1 MKMSSIIIFA
11 MSLTLM
17 LVNQPL
23 LIAQDSDEGTGLE
36 QLLFEEIPMIT
47 IATKYTQKI
56 SEAPAIVTVVTEQ
69 MITEMGARDMED
81 ILRTVVGFDLVH
93 FNTHK
98 DMQIGIR
105 GLSSSSDN
113 NKVKIMINGHSLRS
127 FNGAPAFYFNF
138 LPIEMIERIEIIRG
152 PGSALYGTSAFLG
165 VINIVTKKSMEHTH
179 KFSTRAGS
187 FYTVKPTGE
196 VYYESGDL
204 SLYAYG
210 ENFVTDGPKLDVES
224 DMASRVFGPDNSA
237 TPGKTAS
244 DAAYNTAQAYLAYK
258 NLNFSG
264 FYHYQHAVNTHIG
277 LTKALTDDSEI
288 RAVAYFGELHFE
300 QPISDKSSV
309 SIKAYYDTHIYDA
322 LYETF
327 PEEVAEFFSNIYP
340 STPYP
345 DGSGIFSGPYG
356 EYHIYGSEVTADY
369 ELAGCMQLLGGALF
383 ERSTWGNLE
392 HHANGNVTGHPI
404 TIDGVTYGPMQSFGQ
419 ILDISEEANWCEPAE
434 RNIIALYGQT
444 GIDMKKL
451 LSFPGHALTL
461 TAGVRMDDYDD
472 IGSSV
477 NPRAGLV
484 LAPIPQLSFKAL
496 YGTAFR
502 APSFRE
508 MYNLNNPA
516 FTGNP
521 DILPEK
527 ITTMEFNTGIELGD
541 HLNTG
546 FTVFHSKVTD
556 NLEIVGIQHENIGII
571 TSQGAEF
578 ELKATVKKNT
588 YAYFNM
594 VYQDVKNITHETIT
608 NPVDSTTYTQ
618 IDYNPGSIPE
628 IIANVGINAAF
639 TENIVANL
647 SGHYTGERPRSDEQ
661 VFDATGNLI
670 GIDQREVMESQILIN
685 STLTLGNFKTLPG
698 LELQVAVYNILD
710 EDHRDPDPSLNYG
723 NDIPRPGRTF
733 GGKISYSF

>member
-1 MKMSSIIIFA
+1 MKIIYTIIFVLSVA
-11 MSLTLM
+11 PVLP
-17 LVNQPL
+17 NQSL
-23 LIAQDSDEGTGLE
+23 LIAQDTDEGSGLE
-36 QLLFEEIPMIT
+36 QFLFEEIPMIT
-47 IATKYTQKI
+47 IATKYAQKI
-56 SEAPAIVTVVTEQ
+56 SDAPSIVTVVTEQ
-69 MITEMGARDMED
+69 MIAEMGARDMED

-98 DMQIGIR
+98 DIQIGIR

-138 LPIEMIERIEIIRG
+138 IPVEMIERIEIIRG

-165 VINIVTKKSMEHTH
+165 VINIVTKKSMDRIH
-179 KFSTRAGS
+179 KISTRAGS

-196 VYYESGDL
+196 ISYQSGDL
-204 SLYAYG
+204 SVYAYG
-210 ENFVTDGPKLDVES
+210 ENFVTDGPRLDVES
-224 DMASRVFGPDNSA
+224 DFAAKVFGPDNSA
-237 TPGKTAS
+237 TPGKTSSNAH
-244 DAAYNTAQAYLAYK
+244 YNTFQTTVSYK
-258 NLNFSG
+258 NLNFTSM
-264 FYHYQHAVNTHIG
+264 YHYQHAINMHIG
-277 LTKALTDDSEI
+277 LTKSLTDESEVKS
-288 RAVAYFGELHFE
+288 VAYFGELHLE
-300 QPISDKSSV
+300 QPISDKSGVSV
-309 SIKAYYDTHIYDA
+309 KAYFDSHIYDA

-340 STPYP
+340 DTPYP
-345 DGSGIFSGPYG
+345 DGDGIFSGPYG
-356 EYHIYGSEVTADY
+356 VYRIYGGEATADY
-369 ELAGCMQLLGGALF
+369 ELAGCVQLLGGALY
-383 ERSTWGNLE
+383 EHITWGDLK
-392 HHANGNVTGHPI
+392 HFANGNVTGAPV

-419 ILDISEEANWCEPAE
+419 LLDISDEANWSEPAS
-434 RNIIALYGQT
+434 RNIMALYGQT

-472 IGSSV
+472 VSTAV

-484 LAPIPQLSFKAL
+484 IAPISRLSFKAL

-527 ITTMEFNTGIELGD
+527 ITTMEFHTGIELSD

-556 NLEIVGIQHENIGII
+556 LLEIVGIQHENIGII

-588 YAYFNM
+588 YGYINM

-618 IDYNPGSIPE
+618 TDYNPGSIPE
-628 IIANVGINAAF
+628 IIANVGINVAF
-639 TENIVANL
+639 TENIVANM
-647 SGHYTGERPRSDEQ
+647 SGHYTGERQRSQEQ
-661 VFDATGNLI
+661 VFDATGNLVD
-670 GIDQREVMESQILIN
+670 IDQRDVLESQILVN
-685 STLTLGNFKTLPG
+685 STLTLGHFKSLPG
-698 LELQVAVYNILD
+698 LELQLSVYNILD
-710 EDHRDPDPSLNYG
+710 EDHRDPDPSLSYG
-723 NDIPRPGRTF
+723 NDIPRSGRTF
-733 GGKISYSF
+733 GGKISFSF